1 MQDQQAAQGSAAP
14 AEKSLKYRD
23 MTPTQKAV
31 FVLKISISVVSFGFL
46 FPHMWGD

>member
-1 MQDQQAAQGSAAP
+1 MQDQQGAQGSAAP
-14 AEKSLKYRD
+14 AEKSPKYRD

-31 FVLKISISVVSFGFL
+31 FILKISISVISFGFL